1 MQLIAAKLSFVPET
15 RMAAAV
21 VAAGI
26 WTSPDAV
33 RELDRPA
40 LENPARV
47 RDWAAA
53 QGPAQRRE
61 LWGRLDTQ
69 VLLGEQVIVQEMVDG
84 WARVVAPAQPS
95 RKDPRGYPGWLP
107 VSQLDTPATETG
119 TSVVVTAP
127 TTAIYGSPS
136 SAVTVADVSFA
147 TILPLVRAV
156 PGWVEVNLPG
166 AQTGWLVQGDVET
179 VAAQP
184 SLPTAEQLVTAGR
197 QFLGLMYLAGGTHG
211 LSLDCSALTHL
222 IYRRYGVTVPRDAA
236 DKADIGEEVEIGDL
250 QPGDLMFFAKPDTG
264 FVYHCGICT
273 GAPSMLHVSQTDW
286 TCLDAPLTE
295 IRSEHLIVGR
305 RLRAV

>member
-1 MQLIAAKLSFVPET
+1 MWMIAAKLSFVPET

-21 VAAGI
+21 VAASL

-33 RELDRPA
+33 RDLDQPA
-40 LENPARV
+40 LESPARV
-47 RDWAAA
+47 REWAAA
-53 QGPAQRRE
+53 QGPAERRE
-61 LWGRLDTQ
+61 LWGRLETQ
-69 VLLGEQVIVQEMVDG
+69 VLLGEQVLVQEVAGG
-84 WARVVAPAQPS
+84 WARVVVPAQPS

-107 VSQLDTPATETG
+107 LSQLDTPASETG
-119 TSVVVTAP
+119 TSVVVTVP
-127 TTAIYGSPS
+127 TTTIHESPDGAITM
-136 SAVTVADVSFA
+136 VDVSFA
-147 TILPLVRAV
+147 TILPLVRSAA
-156 PGWVEVNLPG
+156 GWTEVNLPG
-166 AQTGWLVQGDVET
+166 GRTGWLSSADVET

-236 DKADIGEEVEIGDL
+236 DKVGIGEEVEIDDL